1 MKNFRMIALM
11 GLVLMTSLVMTSC
24 LSGKDGDNKSTQNV
38 IVLYENGTLKQYGG
52 ETLIPENTSYLP
64 SAPGIYS
71 IGIEYDPTT
80 WSGDKLN
87 VKLTSAPVSLNNYNV
102 VSGSAKGNINM
113 YDLNYNGEMYPFMF
127 NEDYIMVPYIFW
139 MENVSANDYS
149 AEEKKHH
156 FYLQAPEDLHT
167 DGTTLELWI
176 YDVVDDPE
184 VQRNKSSYLY
194 QAFNIRNLIQGF
206 KAVNGAAPNVIRM
219 KTMVNRSSYDPADQN
234 TREEFYDITLAN

>member
-1 MKNFRMIALM
+1 M
-11 GLVLMTSLVMTSC
+11 
-24 LSGKDGDNKSTQNV
+24 QNQADRRRAAGQ
-38 IVLYENGTLKQYGG
+38 E
-52 ETLIPENTSYLP
+52 
-64 SAPGIYS
+64 
-71 IGIEYDPTT
+71 
-80 WSGDKLN
+80 
-87 VKLTSAPVSLNNYNV
+87 
-102 VSGSAKGNINM
+102 
-113 YDLNYNGEMYPFMF
+113 
-127 NEDYIMVPYIFW
+127 
-139 MENVSANDYS
+139 
-149 AEEKKHH
+149 KHH

-234 TREEFYDITLAN
+234 TREEYYDITLAN